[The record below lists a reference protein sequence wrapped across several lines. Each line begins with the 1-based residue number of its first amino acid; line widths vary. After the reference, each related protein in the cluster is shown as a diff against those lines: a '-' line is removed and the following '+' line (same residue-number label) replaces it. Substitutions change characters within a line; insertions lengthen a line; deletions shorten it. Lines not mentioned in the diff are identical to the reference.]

1 MRKTHFFQRAATGSG
16 RPWLYT
22 LPFIG
27 FALGYIGAG
36 FFVQN
41 AQLPTPNVIGKPL
54 HEGIQ
59 TLSNVRL
66 GTRLLLQREEATLA
80 EGTILEQLPR
90 PGQQIR
96 PNQNVFVTISTKRP
110 QAQAPDWWGKRIKD
124 VVDTVERSGLRCNVV
139 TLPSTYPKGMCVAQ
153 APTAGQPIIE
163 KSMTMYASQGRAQ
176 LAVMPDFCGLSVAAF
191 EQALAGKDVR
201 AEFFHEK
208 QDPAHGELVEPIE
221 RQEHTCQNCII
232 IDQQPV
238 PGAIVDLD
246 RTLDI
251 QVNLRTRPVGG

>member
-54 HEGIQ
+54 HEGVQ
-59 TLSNVRL
+59 ALSNVRL

-139 TLPSTYPKGMCVAQ
+139 ALPSSYPKGMCVAQ
-153 APTAGQPIIE
+153 APTAGQPIVE

-176 LAVMPDFCGLSVAAF
+176 LAVMPDFRGLSVAAF

-201 AEFFHEK
+201 AEFFHEIPMGT
-208 QDPAHGELVEPIE
+208 DVPAEGQVP
-221 RQEHTCQNCII
+221 QEHTCQNCII
-232 IDQQPV
+232 VDQQPV

-246 RTLDI
+246 RTLDV
-251 QVNLRTRPVGG
+251 QVNLRTRPAGG